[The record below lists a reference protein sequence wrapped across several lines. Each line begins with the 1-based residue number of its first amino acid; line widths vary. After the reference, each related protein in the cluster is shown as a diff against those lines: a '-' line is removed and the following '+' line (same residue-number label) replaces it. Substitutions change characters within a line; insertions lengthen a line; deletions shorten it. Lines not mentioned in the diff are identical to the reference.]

1 MPPIRNAVRFVDN
14 KESDAVLNSRQ
25 HLTAKPCVCKTFWRN
40 QQDIAF
46 VPREC
51 RARFPPFVTVL
62 AVNRQRPETD
72 VERRVDLVAHE
83 REQRADQQCRSGA
96 TITQHFGRDKVDD
109 ALTPTTALNNQHSQ
123 LKDSSH
129 TNRFPLA
136 FAKGFILP
144 KHLA

>member
-46 VPREC
+46 VPQEC
-51 RARFPPFVTVL
+51 RARFLPFVTVL
-62 AVNRQRPETD
+62 AVNRQRPQTD
-72 VERRVDLVAHE
+72 VARCLDLIAHE
-83 REQRADQQCRSGA
+83 CEQRTDQQCRPGA
-96 TITQHFGRDKVDD
+96 TIAQNFGRDKVDD
-109 ALTPTTALNNQHSQ
+109 ALAPTSALHNQHS
-123 LKDSSH
+123 LLEDSSH
-129 TNRFPLA
+129 TSRFPLA
-136 FAKGFILP
+136 FPKGFILP